1 MYSNIYNITMFQL
14 NENTYRLFIFILLLV
29 VFGLVSFNVYSYV
42 SAKNRFSVGAG
53 FGFQIPSAKFMR

>member
-1 MYSNIYNITMFQL
+1 MFQL